1 MTDSNEP
8 TPWEE
13 INPVTVSV
21 QRAVQPRSYSERLQP
36 ASPERF
42 RDELAG
48 CLALTAPVG
57 MAEEAR
63 AEWLAVAWATVGHLP
78 DDLLTEGCVHAR
90 KVADH
95 PSKIVPAI
103 IAKTDERLAERR
115 RVEASIRDT
124 NTPRLPSPDYC
135 TPAEAAAIMEQYGL
149 RKNWTA

>member
-1 MTDSNEP
+1 MDDETP

-13 INPVTVSV
+13 INPPMVSA
-21 QRAVQPRSYSERLQP
+21 RQPAPPPAFSERLQP

-42 RDELAG
+42 RDELSG

-63 AEWLAVAWATVGHLP
+63 AEWLAVAWATLGHLP
-78 DDLLTEGCVHAR
+78 DDLLTEGCAHAR

-103 IAKTDERLAERR
+103 IAETEERHRKRQHYATPSHE
-115 RVEASIRDT
+115 T
-124 NTPRLPSPDYC
+124 NAPRLESPDYC
-135 TPAEAAAIMEQYGL
+135 TPEEAAEILDQYGL
-149 RKNWTA
+149 RKNWNA

>member
-1 MTDSNEP
+1 MDSNEP

-13 INPVTVSV
+13 INPMTVSA
-21 QRAVQPRSYSERLQP
+21 RRPAPLPACSERLRP
-36 ASPERF
+36 ASQERF
-42 RDELAG
+42 RDELSG

-78 DDLLTEGCVHAR
+78 DDLLTEGCIHAR

-103 IAKTDERLAERR
+103 IARTDERLAERR

-124 NTPRLPSPDYC
+124 NTARLPSPDYC
-135 TPAEAAAIMEQYGL
+135 TPAQAAEILEQYGL
-149 RKNWTA
+149 KRNWSE